1 MKALITGAN
10 GFLGA
15 HLTAKLTSQG
25 LDCFALIRP
34 NSDISELS
42 ELSKTQRLK
51 FVNGDITHKESLDQ
65 VLEKIQPDI
74 IFHLAGYVG
83 YKKSERALMEKV
95 NVQGTAKL
103 LESMV
108 QNKIP
113 RIIHVSSVVAVG
125 AGFTSSQVLDENS
138 NYNLSHLDLG
148 YFETKRKAEL
158 LVKQYT
164 DEGRIQSV
172 ILNPSTIY
180 GPADAKKGSRKTQL
194 KVAQGKFKFYT
205 SGGVSIV
212 SVEDVIEGIYQGFLK
227 GRNGERYILS
237 GENITIKSL
246 FERIA
251 GFANVP
257 APKYQI
263 PNWVLHTLGFVGDS
277 LSSVGFKDTVSSE
290 NAWSAILYH
299 WFSNEKAKKELGIQF
314 KDANYSLKQS
324 VDWMRAQKLI

>member
-1 MKALITGAN
+1 MRALITGAN

-15 HLTAKLTSQG
+15 HLTHKLLSSG
-25 LDCFALIRP
+25 LECYAQVRP
-34 NSDISELS
+34 NSDVSELQDCKS
-42 ELSKTQRLK
+42 LQYAY
-51 FVNGDITHKESLDQ
+51 GDITDKRSLG
-65 VLEKIQPDI
+65 KILNEVKPEV

-83 YKKSERALMEKV
+83 YKKSERSIMEKV
-95 NVQGTAKL
+95 NVLGTKNL
-103 LESMV
+103 VESMV
-108 QNKIP
+108 EAQIP
-113 RIIHVSSVVAVG
+113 KIIHVSSVVAVG
-125 AGFTSSQVLDENS
+125 AGFTPLQILDENS
-138 NYNLSHLDLG
+138 QYNLSHLDLG
-148 YFETKRKAEL
+148 YFETKRKAEE

-164 DEGRIQSV
+164 NQGQIKSV

-180 GPADAKKGSRKTQL
+180 GPADAKKGSRKTQV

-251 GFANVP
+251 SFANVP
-257 APKYQI
+257 APKYLL
-263 PNWVLHTLGFVGDS
+263 PDWVLHTAGFVGDS
-277 LSSVGFKDTVSSE
+277 LSSMGFKDTVSSE
-290 NAWSAILYH
+290 NAWSATLYH
-299 WFSNEKAKKELGIQF
+299 WFSNEKAKKELGIKF

-324 VDWMRAQKLI
+324 VDWMRTEKLI

>member
-1 MKALITGAN
+1 MRALITGAN

-15 HLTAKLTSQG
+15 HLTRKLQSSG
-25 LDCFALIRP
+25 LECFALVRAQ
-34 NSDISELS
+34 SDVTELKDCHN
-42 ELSKTQRLK
+42 LQYTY
-51 FVNGDITHKESLDQ
+51 GDITDKAS
-65 VLEKIQPDI
+65 LEKALAEVQPDV

-83 YKKSERALMEKV
+83 YKKSERSLMEKV
-95 NVQGTAKL
+95 NVLGTKNL
-103 LESMV
+103 LEVMFA
-108 QNKIP
+108 QKIP
-113 RIIHVSSVVAVG
+113 KIVHVSSVVAIG
-125 AGFTSSQVLDENS
+125 AGFVSSDILDENS
-138 NYNLSHLDLG
+138 KYNLSHLDLG
-148 YFETKRKAEL
+148 YFETKRQAEE
-158 LVKQYT
+158 LVKKFT
-164 DEGRIQSV
+164 NEGKIQSV

-194 KVAQGKFKFYT
+194 KVAQGRFKFYT

-251 GFANVP
+251 NFANVP
-257 APKYQI
+257 APKYQL
-263 PNWVLHTLGFVGDS
+263 PNWVLHTAGFIGDT
-277 LSSVGFKDTVSSE
+277 LSSLGFKDTVSSE
-290 NAWSAILYH
+290 NAWSATLYH

-324 VDWMRAQKLI
+324 VDWMRTQKLI

>member
-1 MKALITGAN
+1 MRALITGAN

-15 HLTAKLTSQG
+15 HLTHKLLASG
-25 LDCFALIRP
+25 LECFALVRP
-34 NSDISELS
+34 QSDVTELADC
-42 ELSKTQRLK
+42 QNLK
-51 FVNGDITHKESLDQ
+51 YAYGDITDKSS
-65 VLEKIQPDI
+65 LEKALNQVQPEV

-83 YKKSERALMEKV
+83 YKKSERTLMEKV
-95 NVQGTAKL
+95 NVLGTKNVIEVMSQL
-103 LESMV
+103 
-108 QNKIP
+108 QIP
-113 RIIHVSSVVAVG
+113 KIIHVSSVVAVG
-125 AGFTSSQVLDENS
+125 AGFTPSEILDENS
-138 NYNLSHLDLG
+138 KFNISHLNLG
-148 YFETKRKAEL
+148 YFETKRRAEE
-158 LVKQYT
+158 LVKQFT
-164 DEGRIQSV
+164 DEGKIQSV

-180 GPADAKKGSRKTQL
+180 GPADAKKGSRKTQV

-257 APKYQI
+257 APKYQL
-263 PNWVLHTLGFVGDS
+263 PDWVLHSAGFIGDS
-277 LSSVGFKDTVSSE
+277 LSSMGFKDTVSSE

-324 VDWMRAQKLI
+324 VDWMRTQKLI